1 MLSICM
7 IKSFIQKFFLK
18 FNYKVINLKKDKSNL
33 DQFLN
38 ELIKFDNPLI
48 FDVGANV
55 GQSVKIL
62 KKIFPNSLI
71 HCFEPDNNAY
81 KILFKNYSN
90 NKTVKLNPFGLG
102 KKNEYLEFNSY
113 IETGKSSFYKL
124 NLDTEFIKYKAN
136 VWGVDQNEYLDSTYQ
151 KEIKTIDNYC
161 EQNNIKKIDFLKI
174 DTQGYE
180 ENVINGANN
189 MIKNNLIDV
198 IRLELIFSS
207 VYQKNLNIYD
217 IEKILIPNGYKLFG
231 TSQYGNL
238 LTDQN
243 WQCDFMYISNSI
255 YEKIKINPKFK
266 SFKIKKSDA

>member
-7 IKSFIQKFFLK
+7 IKSLIQKLFLK

-33 DQFLN
+33 DQFIN
-38 ELIKFDNPLI
+38 ELIQFDNPLI

-62 KKIFPNSLI
+62 KKIFPNAII

-81 KILFKNYSN
+81 KILFKSYYN
-90 NKTVKLNPFGLG
+90 NETVKLNPFGLG
-102 KKNEYLEFNSY
+102 EKNEHLEFNSY

-136 VWGVDQNEYLDSTYQ
+136 VWGVDQKEYLDSTYQ

-180 ENVINGANN
+180 ENVINGANK

-198 IRLELIFSS
+198 IQLELIFSS
-207 VYQKNLNIYD
+207 VYQKNINIYD

-231 TSQYGNL
+231 TSHYGNL

-243 WQCDFMYISNSI
+243 WQCDFIYVSNSI

-266 SFKIKKSDA
+266 SFKIEKNDN